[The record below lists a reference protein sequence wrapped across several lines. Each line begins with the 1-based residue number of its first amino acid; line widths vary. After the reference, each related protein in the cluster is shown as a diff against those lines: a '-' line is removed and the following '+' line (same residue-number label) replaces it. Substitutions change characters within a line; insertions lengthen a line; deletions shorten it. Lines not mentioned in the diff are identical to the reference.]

1 MLAAVA
7 CSLQCSSSLHE
18 VSNTSDN
25 SSSSPFG
32 IPRLPRIK
40 IGKPNRGRIVI
51 AVVIAIV
58 VVLFLSAKSLS
69 SFYVNVLWHQAIGR
83 TDVLWGILG
92 AKGILIGV
100 FSLVFAI
107 LLLVNMAVADRLAPA
122 IVSDS
127 DEQRTLIPL
136 RAALKKRRKLVR
148 TLLAVVLGVLIGLP
162 AAAQW
167 EQWLLFR
174 NNQKFG
180 VIDPLFKKDIGFYV
194 FQLPFFEFLVAW
206 AFGALVLISIVI
218 AFLHYINGSIRL
230 QGTDERVTAQAKVHM
245 SVLLA
250 GLALVRAAN
259 YWLSRFDLTRSTRG
273 VVNGA
278 TYTDVKAQLPALNL
292 MILVSVAVAAL
303 LLWNVRQRG
312 WRLPVLAVGL
322 WAIVAVA
329 AGSVYPAIIQRFV
342 VQPNVSTRE
351 LPYIERNLNATKA
364 ALGLTK
370 VATENLDIAPIA
382 AKEVSADVAPLRDVR
397 QLDPGEMRDRF
408 ALDQGLTSFYAIRD
422 LDVDRYKVGD
432 RVQQVMLATRE
443 LNSAGIPNKT
453 WVSRHLLYTHGCG
466 IVAAP
471 ASAVTTDGRPS
482 YIDIGVKQPQ
492 LYFGDTTLD
501 YAITNTSKEEQPCPS
516 LKATPY
522 SGTTGISMGSTLRRV
537 AMAVNFGEYNLFGS
551 NLINDK
557 SQILL
562 VRDVRARVQK
572 LAPFLTYDADPYPV
586 VQNGKVSWVID
597 AFTSTSRYP
606 YAQPAN
612 TDQLTP
618 GGGLN
623 HSFNY
628 ARNSVKAVVDAYTGN
643 VTFYVVDPT
652 DPIAKAWS
660 KAFPKLFTDVKKA
673 PATLT
678 SHFRYPE
685 DLFRVQTNTYAKYH
699 FTDPTLFFNR
709 DGAWSVAQAPPL
721 EPEQAAAIVGGS
733 ALATGTGDAVTVQD
747 ANVARFE
754 PYYTIFHAPNS
765 KSDAGVFSML
775 RPFVPFSSDDSRKE
789 LRSMMVV
796 SSEPATYGQMTL
808 YEFTDPLPPGPA
820 TVAAQFDSEPAIS
833 QIITPLD
840 QRGSRVVFGDL
851 QIIPV
856 AKSLV
861 YVRPLYV
868 RPDDAAAKQVFVRK
882 ILASYD
888 SRSVISDSV
897 SGAIAKLFPG
907 FSLDLGDRVGGA
919 NTSTTPD
926 STNTTLPGT
935 TPTTVPG
942 STGTTPTTVVGG
954 IPQSPSE
961 LLASADALFSEADAA
976 LALTPPD
983 FATYQAKQSA
993 ARELVRRAL
1002 AAVK

>member
-1 MLAAVA
+1 M
-7 CSLQCSSSLHE
+7 
-18 VSNTSDN
+18 
-25 SSSSPFG
+25 
-32 IPRLPRIK
+32 
-40 IGKPNRGRIVI
+40 
-51 AVVIAIV
+51 
-58 VVLFLSAKSLS
+58 
-69 SFYVNVLWHQAIGR
+69 
-83 TDVLWGILG
+83 
-92 AKGILIGV
+92 
-100 FSLVFAI
+100 
-107 LLLVNMAVADRLAPA
+107 
-122 IVSDS
+122 
-127 DEQRTLIPL
+127 
-136 RAALKKRRKLVR
+136 
-148 TLLAVVLGVLIGLP
+148 
-162 AAAQW
+162 
-167 EQWLLFR
+167 
-174 NNQKFG
+174 
-180 VIDPLFKKDIGFYV
+180 
-194 FQLPFFEFLVAW
+194 
-206 AFGALVLISIVI
+206 
-218 AFLHYINGSIRL
+218 
-230 QGTDERVTAQAKVHM
+230 
-245 SVLLA
+245 
-250 GLALVRAAN
+250 
-259 YWLSRFDLTRSTRG
+259 
-273 VVNGA
+273 VNGA

-322 WAIVAVA
+322 WAVVAVA
-329 AGSVYPAIIQRFV
+329 AGTVYPAIIQRFV

-522 SGTTGISMGSTLRRV
+522 SGTTGISLGSTLRRV
-537 AMAVNFGEYNLFGS
+537 AMAVNFGEFNLFGS

-699 FTDPTLFFNR
+699 FSDPTLFFNR

-919 NTSTTPD
+919 NASTTPD
-926 STNTTLPGT
+926 SPNTTLPGT

-942 STGTTPTTVVGG
+942 STGTTPTTVVAGV
-954 IPQSPSE
+954 PQSPSE

-983 FATYQAKQSA
+983 FATYQAKQAA

>member
-7 CSLQCSSSLHE
+7 YSPQCSSSLHE

-25 SSSSPFG
+25 SSNSPFG

-40 IGKPNRGRIVI
+40 IGKPNRGRIAI
-51 AVVIAIV
+51 AVAIAIV
-58 VVLFLSAKSLS
+58 VVLILSAKNLS

-92 AKGILIGV
+92 AKGLLIGV

-107 LLLVNMAVADRLAPA
+107 LLWVNMAVADRLAPDN
-122 IVSDS
+122 VPDS

-136 RAALKKRRKLVR
+136 RAALKKRSKLVR

-162 AAAQW
+162 AAAHW

-174 NNQKFG
+174 HSQSFG
-180 VIDPLFKKDIGFYV
+180 IADPLFKKDIGFYV
-194 FQLPFFEFLVAW
+194 FQLPFLEFIVAW
-206 AFGALVLISIVI
+206 AFGALVLIAIVI

-230 QGTDERVTAQAKVHM
+230 QGTDEHVTPQAKVHV

-250 GLALVRAAN
+250 CLALVRAAN

-278 TYTDVKAQLPALNL
+278 TYTDVKAQLPSLNL
-292 MILVSVAVAAL
+292 MILVSIAVAAL
-303 LLWNVRQRG
+303 FLWNVRQRG
-312 WRLPVLAVGL
+312 WRLPVLGIAL
-322 WAIVAVA
+322 WAVVALVA
-329 AGSVYPAIIQRFV
+329 GTVYPAIIQRFV

-364 ALGLTK
+364 ALSIAKVTTK
-370 VATENLDIAPIA
+370 NFEISPIA
-382 AKEVSADVAPLRDVR
+382 AKEVTANPAPLRDVR
-397 QLDPGEMRDRF
+397 QLDPSEMRDRF
-408 ALDQGLTSFYAIRD
+408 ALDQGLTSFYTIRD
-422 LDVDRYKVGD
+422 LDVDRYKIGG

-443 LNSAGIPNKT
+443 LNSAGIPNAT

-492 LYFGDTTLD
+492 LYFGDNTLD
-501 YAITNTSKEEQPCPS
+501 YALTNTSKAEQPCPT

-522 SGTTGISMGSTLRRV
+522 SGTTGIALNSTLRRV
-537 AMAVNFGEYNLFGS
+537 AMAINFGEYNLFGS

-562 VRDVRARVQK
+562 VRDVKARVQK
-572 LAPFLTYDADPYPV
+572 LAPFLSFDADPYPV

-612 TDQLTP
+612 IDQLTP
-618 GGGLN
+618 GSGLN
-623 HSFNY
+623 HNFNY
-628 ARNSVKAVVDAYTGN
+628 ARNSVKAVVDAYTGA
-643 VTFYVVDPT
+643 VTFYVVDPA
-652 DPIAKAWS
+652 DPIARAWS

-678 SHFRYPE
+678 SHFRYSE

-699 FTDPTLFFNR
+699 FSDPTLFFNR

-721 EPEQAAAIVGGS
+721 EPEQAAGIVGNT

-765 KSDAGVFSML
+765 TTDAGVFSML
-775 RPFVPFSSDDSRKE
+775 RPFVPFSSDNSRKE

-796 SSEPATYGQMTL
+796 SSDPATYGQMTL
-808 YEFTDPLPPGPA
+808 YEFADPLPPGPA
-820 TVAAQFDSEPAIS
+820 TVAAQFDSEPSIS
-833 QIITPLD
+833 QTITPLD

-861 YVRPLYV
+861 YVRPMFV
-868 RPDDAAAKQVFVRK
+868 RPDDVTAKQVFVRK

-888 SRSVISDSV
+888 SRSVIADSV

-907 FSLDLGDRVGGA
+907 FSLNLGDRVGGA
-919 NTSTTPD
+919 NSSTGSDTTNTTVPGATP
-926 STNTTLPGT
+926 TTLPGN
-935 TPTTVPG
+935 
-942 STGTTPTTVVGG
+942 TGTTPTTVVAGV
-954 IPQSPSE
+954 PQSPSE
-961 LLASADALFSEADAA
+961 LLAAADALFSEADAA

-983 FATYQAKQSA
+983 FSTYQAKQAA
-993 ARELVRRAL
+993 ARELVRKAL

>member
-1 MLAAVA
+1 M
-7 CSLQCSSSLHE
+7 
-18 VSNTSDN
+18 
-25 SSSSPFG
+25 
-32 IPRLPRIK
+32 
-40 IGKPNRGRIVI
+40 GKPNRGRVVI
-51 AVVIAIV
+51 AVVIAIFI
-58 VVLFLSAKSLS
+58 VLFLSAKSLS

-92 AKGILIGV
+92 AKGLLIGI

-107 LLLVNMAVADRLAPA
+107 LLWANMAVADRLAPDN
-122 IVSDS
+122 VPDS

-136 RAALKKRRKLVR
+136 RAALKKQRKLVR
-148 TLLAVVLGVLIGLP
+148 TLLAVVLGGLIGLP

-180 VIDPLFKKDIGFYV
+180 VIDPLFNKDIGFYV

-206 AFGALVLISIVI
+206 AFGALVLISIVT

-259 YWLSRFDLTRSTRG
+259 YWLSRFDLTRSARG

-278 TYTDVKAQLPALNL
+278 TYTDVNAQLPALNL

-322 WAIVAVA
+322 WAVVALA
-329 AGSVYPAIIQRFV
+329 AGTVYPAIIQRFV

-364 ALGLTK
+364 ALSLTK
-370 VATENLDIAPIA
+370 VATENLGIASIA
-382 AKEVSADVAPLRDVR
+382 AKEVSADVEPLRDVR
-397 QLDPGEMRDRF
+397 ILDPGEMRDRF

-422 LDVDRYKVGD
+422 LDVDRYKVGG

-522 SGTTGISMGSTLRRV
+522 SGTRGISMGSTLRRV

-551 NLINDK
+551 DLINDN

-572 LAPFLTYDADPYPV
+572 LAPFLTFDSDPYPV

-628 ARNSVKAVVDAYTGN
+628 ARNSVKAVVDAYSGN

-652 DPIAKAWS
+652 DPIAQTWS

-673 PATLT
+673 PASLT

-699 FTDPTLFFNR
+699 FNDPTLFFNR

-721 EPEQAAAIVGGS
+721 EPEQAAAILGGAS
-733 ALATGTGDAVTVQD
+733 ASSGTGDAVTVQD
-747 ANVARFE
+747 PNVARFE

-765 KSDAGVFSML
+765 KSDVGVFSML

-808 YEFTDPLPPGPA
+808 YDFANPLPAGPA
-820 TVAAQFDSEPAIS
+820 TVAAQFDSDLAIS

-861 YVRPLYV
+861 YVRPMYV
-868 RPDDAAAKQVFVRK
+868 RPDDATAKQVFVRK

-888 SRSVISDSV
+888 SRSVIADNV
-897 SGAIAKLFPG
+897 SGAMTKLFPG
-907 FSLDLGDRVGGA
+907 FSLDLGDRVGDA
-919 NTSTTPD
+919 DATTNPDTTTP
-926 STNTTLPGT
+926 TLPGT

-942 STGTTPTTVVGG
+942 SPATTPTTVVAGV
-954 IPQSPSE
+954 PQSPSE
-961 LLASADALFSEADAA
+961 LLSAADNLFSEADAA
-976 LALTPPD
+976 LALSPPD
-983 FATYQAKQSA
+983 FASYQAKQAA
-993 ARELVRRAL
+993 ARELVRKAL
-1002 AAVK
+1002 DAVK

>member
-51 AVVIAIV
+51 AVVIGII

-69 SFYVNVLWHQAIGR
+69 SFFVNVLWHQAIGR

-92 AKGILIGV
+92 AKGLLIGA

-107 LLLVNMAVADRLAPA
+107 LLLVNMAVADRLAPEN
-122 IVSDS
+122 VPDS

-136 RAALKKRRKLVR
+136 RTALKKRRKLVR
-148 TLLAVVLGVLIGLP
+148 TLLAVVLGGLIGLP

-180 VIDPLFKKDIGFYV
+180 VVDPLFNKDIGFYV

-230 QGTDERVTAQAKVHM
+230 QGTDERVTAQAKVHL

-382 AKEVSADVAPLRDVR
+382 AKEVSADAAPLRDVR

-501 YAITNTSKEEQPCPS
+501 YAITNTTKEEQPCPS

-522 SGTTGISMGSTLRRV
+522 SGTTGISLGSTLRRV
-537 AMAVNFGEYNLFGS
+537 AMAVNFGEFNLFGS
-551 NLINDK
+551 SLINDK

-643 VTFYVVDPT
+643 VTFYIVDAT
-652 DPIAKAWS
+652 DPIARAWS

-699 FTDPTLFFNR
+699 FDDPTLFFNR

-721 EPEQAAAIVGGS
+721 EPEQAAAILGGS

-765 KSDAGVFSML
+765 KSDVGVFSML

-926 STNTTLPGT
+926 TTDTTLPGT

-942 STGTTPTTVVGG
+942 STETTPTTVVAG

-961 LLASADALFSEADAA
+961 LLAAADALFSEADAA

-983 FATYQAKQSA
+983 FATYQAKQAA

>member
-1 MLAAVA
+1 MLAVVA

-122 IVSDS
+122 IVPDS

-148 TLLAVVLGVLIGLP
+148 TLLAVVLGGLIGLP

-180 VIDPLFKKDIGFYV
+180 VIDPLFNKDIGFYV

-364 ALGLTK
+364 ALSLTK
-370 VATENLDIAPIA
+370 VATENLDISAIA

-699 FTDPTLFFNR
+699 FSDPTLFFNR

-765 KSDAGVFSML
+765 KSDVGVFSML

-808 YEFTDPLPPGPA
+808 YEFVDPLPPGPA

-868 RPDDAAAKQVFVRK
+868 RPDDATAKQVFVRK

-926 STNTTLPGT
+926 TTNTTLPGT

-942 STGTTPTTVVGG
+942 FTGTTPTTVVGG

>member
-7 CSLQCSSSLHE
+7 CSLQCSSSVHE

-51 AVVIAIV
+51 AVIIGALI
-58 VVLFLSAKSLS
+58 VLFLSAKSLS

-92 AKGILIGV
+92 AKGLLIGI

-107 LLLVNMAVADRLAPA
+107 LLLVNMAVADRLAPDN
-122 IVSDS
+122 VPDS

-148 TLLAVVLGVLIGLP
+148 ALLAIVLGGLIGLP

-180 VIDPLFKKDIGFYV
+180 VVDPLFNKDIGFYV

-250 GLALVRAAN
+250 CLALVRAAN

-351 LPYIERNLNATKA
+351 LPYIERNLNATKS

-370 VATENLDIAPIA
+370 VATENLDISAIA

-643 VTFYVVDPT
+643 VTFYVVDAT
-652 DPIAKAWS
+652 DPIARAWS

-699 FTDPTLFFNR
+699 FDDPTLFFNR

-733 ALATGTGDAVTVQD
+733 ALATGTGDAVSVHD

-765 KSDAGVFSML
+765 KSDVGVFSML

-897 SGAIAKLFPG
+897 TGAIAKLFPG

-926 STNTTLPGT
+926 TTNTTLPGT

>member
-1 MLAAVA
+1 M
-7 CSLQCSSSLHE
+7 
-18 VSNTSDN
+18 
-25 SSSSPFG
+25 
-32 IPRLPRIK
+32 
-40 IGKPNRGRIVI
+40 
-51 AVVIAIV
+51 
-58 VVLFLSAKSLS
+58 
-69 SFYVNVLWHQAIGR
+69 
-83 TDVLWGILG
+83 
-92 AKGILIGV
+92 
-100 FSLVFAI
+100 
-107 LLLVNMAVADRLAPA
+107 
-122 IVSDS
+122 
-127 DEQRTLIPL
+127 
-136 RAALKKRRKLVR
+136 
-148 TLLAVVLGVLIGLP
+148 
-162 AAAQW
+162 
-167 EQWLLFR
+167 
-174 NNQKFG
+174 
-180 VIDPLFKKDIGFYV
+180 
-194 FQLPFFEFLVAW
+194 
-206 AFGALVLISIVI
+206 
-218 AFLHYINGSIRL
+218 
-230 QGTDERVTAQAKVHM
+230 
-245 SVLLA
+245 
-250 GLALVRAAN
+250 
-259 YWLSRFDLTRSTRG
+259 
-273 VVNGA
+273 
-278 TYTDVKAQLPALNL
+278 
-292 MILVSVAVAAL
+292 
-303 LLWNVRQRG
+303 
-312 WRLPVLAVGL
+312 
-322 WAIVAVA
+322 
-329 AGSVYPAIIQRFV
+329 YPAIIQRFV

-370 VATENLDIAPIA
+370 VVTENLDIAPIA

-522 SGTTGISMGSTLRRV
+522 SGTTGISLGSTLRRV
-537 AMAVNFGEYNLFGS
+537 AMAVNFGEFNLFGS

-699 FTDPTLFFNR
+699 FSDPTLFFNR

-919 NTSTTPD
+919 NASTTPD
-926 STNTTLPGT
+926 SPNTTLPGT

-942 STGTTPTTVVGG
+942 STGTTPTTVVAGV
-954 IPQSPSE
+954 PQSPSE

-983 FATYQAKQSA
+983 FATYQAKQAA